1 MLSLEPL
8 VTLRLKVAV
17 IGDATVGKSA
27 ICQMFQSK
35 GTQFPKNYKL
45 TAGVELYTAPVL
57 IPDSRTTC
65 EMYLMDTGGQDIF
78 RDQIGKYWDNV
89 GMVALVYDCT
99 SKASFDN
106 CAKWLQLLRTQRAEK
121 DRPITGV
128 LIANKSDLSNHAVEA
143 KKAEQWAENNGL
155 KFFLV
160 SALPGH
166 NDKLAEPFM
175 HLATKYRQTYESK
188 LTAYTSQL

>member
-1 MLSLEPL
+1 
-8 VTLRLKVAV
+8 
-17 IGDATVGKSA
+17 
-27 ICQMFQSK
+27 
-35 GTQFPKNYKL
+35 
-45 TAGVELYTAPVL
+45 
-57 IPDSRTTC
+57 
-65 EMYLMDTGGQDIF
+65 MDTGGQDIF